1 MARAFA
7 FVGYVPSDGAQRVT
21 RLRELEQLALRQ
33 GQTQIFIETPYRNPA
48 LMSALL
54 QTLQAHTHLS
64 ISSGL
69 TLESAR
75 AQSRLVK
82 QWKPLNISWTTVH
95 PWCLPLAARQ
105 GPDRPAKSGASAP
118 LFCAFPSQC
127 WLNSFSAGQAPASAW
142 C

>member
-1 MARAFA
+1 MPLVGPTSLLLALAASGLNGQNFA
-7 FVGYVPSDGAQRVT
+7 FVGYVPSDGAQRVA

-54 QTLQAHTHLS
+54 QTLQANTRLS

-75 AQSRLVK
+75 TQSRLVK
-82 QWKPLNISWTTVH
+82 QWKPLNPELDNRTPMVFAIG
-95 PWCLPLAARQ
+95 R
-105 GPDRPAKSGASAP
+105 
-118 LFCAFPSQC
+118 
-127 WLNSFSAGQAPASAW
+127 
-142 C
+142 